1 MAASVAFMMR
11 YLQTNSAKFRCKTL
25 RNKGK
30 ISHIQQCNKHSNI
43 LLFANSTN
51 ITVPSVR
58 RLCRNAVNYSLFDT
72 HISRRMFSTS
82 TVRLYSSGRKCW
94 KCNKDTSS
102 SSELFFCECGVVQA
116 PIRDMNYFSLF
127 GIDITFDI
135 DEQSLSRMHKDLQMK
150 LHPDKFTLKSEEE
163 RNHADQQSA
172 LVNKGYYMLLKPL
185 SRGLYMLELCGYPI
199 EESTGDVDPDFLMD
213 IMEMNERL
221 DEAGSDEEVRDI
233 EEEVTALI
241 QNIIKDIS
249 SAFKEE
255 DLNLAKKLMIRYQ
268 YFGNIDDKVRERYR
282 RAM

>member
-1 MAASVAFMMR
+1 MFSFHKTNRWSNLSRDLKQVPGELYAYHVTNHARFNMAASVALMMR
-11 YLQTNSAKFRCKTL
+11 YLQTNSAKFICKTL

-30 ISHIQQCNKHSNI
+30 MSHIQQCNKHSNI

-58 RLCRNAVNYSLFDT
+58 RLCRNAANYSLFDT

-150 LHPDKFTLKSEEE
+150 LHPDKFTLKSEVWFE
-163 RNHADQQSA
+163 RTSYIIFRTCKIRGH
-172 LVNKGYYMLLKPL
+172 LLMFITSQNFNVDL
-185 SRGLYMLELCGYPI
+185 RMVSTREYPAHTQRNPY
-199 EESTGDVDPDFLMD
+199 STH
-213 IMEMNERL
+213 IM
-221 DEAGSDEEVRDI
+221 
-233 EEEVTALI
+233 
-241 QNIIKDIS
+241 QNIPTK
-249 SAFKEE
+249 
-255 DLNLAKKLMIRYQ
+255 
-268 YFGNIDDKVRERYR
+268 GNIV
-282 RAM
+282 AW